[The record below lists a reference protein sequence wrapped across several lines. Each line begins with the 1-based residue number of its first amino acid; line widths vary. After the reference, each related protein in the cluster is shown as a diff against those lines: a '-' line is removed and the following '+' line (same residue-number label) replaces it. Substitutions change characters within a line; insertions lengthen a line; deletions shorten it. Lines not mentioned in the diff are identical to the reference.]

1 MKNFVFALLMLVLI
15 PLTTLAAGL
24 VDINTASSEQIQA
37 LPGVGKKTADA
48 IVAARPFKSVE
59 DLKKVKGIGEAKFA
73 KLKGEV
79 SVDASAPAA
88 PVAAAV
94 NTVNNKAAKA
104 ANSTE
109 KTVNNVNSA
118 ASQVANSASGSAK
131 GGSMKSGETVNLN
144 TASAEELDRLPG
156 IGPVKAKAI
165 IAARPFSTV
174 EDLTKVKGIKQAT
187 LEKVRPYVT
196 VK

>member
-1 MKNFVFALLMLVLI
+1 MKNFVFAFLMFVLI

-24 VDINTASSEQIQA
+24 VDINTATSEQIQA

-59 DLKKVKGIGEAKFA
+59 ELKKVKGIGEAKFA
-73 KLKGEV
+73 KLKDVV
-79 SVDASAPAA
+79 SVDGSAPVVL
-88 PVAAAV
+88 VAAAV
-94 NTVNNKAAKA
+94 NSANNTAAKA

-109 KTVNNVNSA
+109 KAVNNLNTA
-118 ASQVANSASGSAK
+118 ASQVANSATGSAK
-131 GGSMKSGETVNLN
+131 GGSMKAGEVVNIN
-144 TASAEELDRLPG
+144 TASAAELDRLPG
-156 IGPVKAKAI
+156 IGAVKAKAI
-165 IAARPFSTV
+165 IAARPFSSV